1 MKQEIIRK
9 LSAAVAM
16 SLVVGVSLAA
26 CGGSSSS
33 TAAGVTKTGSAE
45 GFGGAVTATLTVDA
59 NGTVTDCKLEG
70 AQETESIGGA
80 ALEELSKQV
89 VAANGPAID
98 GVAGATVTT
107 KAVRKAVAAALGVEL
122 AEEAPADSA
131 AAAPAEPAAIVPVEG
146 GIQIGQAYAAA
157 HGTKCFTEAVAVVKD
172 DVILAAYL
180 DDFQFTSTDAGV
192 TAVPNSDSDFAAGY
206 AEGKVL
212 MSKRANADYYSK
224 MMAEKGGSTVALDAN
239 FDAIQNFAVGKT
251 ISELEDVAAKGAEAV
266 DAVSGATLV
275 DTAGYL
281 SAIVDAAKN
290 AQTTQ
295 AVEFNGSSEDLKLN
309 VVYGAAHGT
318 KCFTSGAVATAGDT
332 IVLSYIDE
340 FQFAGSDAGVVGVPN
355 SDSDFGAGYAEGK
368 VLMSKRV
375 NADYYSKMMAEK
387 AGSTVSLDANYDAIQ
402 NHVNGMSIADAEA
415 LSKDEKA
422 VDAVSG
428 ATLVDTAGYV
438 GVLVGFDKEGNI
450 IDYSLLSHAETPGL
464 GSKAADWFKKGAK
477 GDITGM
483 NPGQGALVVNKD
495 GGQIDAITASTITTR
510 AFLKAVNNA
519 YAAYSGQNVD
529 GASGATQQV
538 SETVA
543 ENATACDAQCEG
555 NEACKQVCD
564 STACKTVCSDKCD
577 PANCDK
583 ADCKKVECPK
593 QDCKNKK

>member
-26 CGGSSSS
+26 CGGGSSS

-45 GFGGAVTATLTVDA
+45 GFGGAVTATLNVDA

-180 DDFQFTSTDAGV
+180 DDFQFTSADAGV

-206 AEGKVL
+206 AE
-212 MSKRANADYYSK
+212 
-224 MMAEKGGSTVALDAN
+224 
-239 FDAIQNFAVGKT
+239 GKT

-438 GVLVGFDKEGNI
+438 GVLVD
-450 IDYSLLSHAETPGL
+450 
-464 GSKAADWFKKGAK
+464 AAK
-477 GDITGM
+477 
-483 NPGQGALVVNKD
+483 
-495 GGQIDAITASTITTR
+495 
-510 AFLKAVNNA
+510 
-519 YAAYSGQNVD
+519 
-529 GASGATQQV
+529 
-538 SETVA
+538 
-543 ENATACDAQCEG
+543 
-555 NEACKQVCD
+555 
-564 STACKTVCSDKCD
+564 
-577 PANCDK
+577 
-583 ADCKKVECPK
+583 
-593 QDCKNKK
+593 